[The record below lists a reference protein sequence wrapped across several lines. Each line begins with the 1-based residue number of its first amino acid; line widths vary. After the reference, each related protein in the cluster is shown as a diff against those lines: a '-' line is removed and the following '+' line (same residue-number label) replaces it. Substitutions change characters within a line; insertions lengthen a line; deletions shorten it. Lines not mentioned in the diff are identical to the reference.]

1 MTVPSFFIIFIAIL
15 MFFES
20 LRNFCVLISFHPLM
34 NTPEEQDPSWQLLLK
49 SKPKQANPAFVR
61 DVVREIRKL
70 EADAPNS
77 TWSLL
82 FAWLKRPAIAL
93 PVAVAASAAVFAS
106 LTLLPNSAPST
117 TSPSTPII
125 AIVDILPPADPF
137 SNDHPGESTITED
150 IEQIDYL
157 DELVATADPADLDD
171 DALAS
176 LFASTSF

>member
-1 MTVPSFFIIFIAIL
+1 

-20 LRNFCVLISFHPLM
+20 LRNFCVLMSFHPQM

-61 DVVREIRKL
+61 DVVREVRKL

-77 TWSLL
+77 TWSLFL
-82 FAWLKRPAIAL
+82 SWLKRPAIIL
-93 PVAVAASAAVFAS
+93 PVAVGATAAIFAS
-106 LTLLPNSAPST
+106 LTLLPSSST
-117 TSPSTPII
+117 TTNSIGAII
-125 AIVDILPPADPF
+125 ASADTPLPADQIP
-137 SNDHPGESTITED
+137 SSALNESSITED
-150 IEQIDYL
+150 IEQIDYI
-157 DELVATADPADLDD
+157 DELVTTADPADLDD